1 MPILIILA
9 VIVAA
14 SIFYLKSKNTDDI
27 IEWIAITA
35 FVLSGGTFCALVFIS
50 AWIKSD
56 YSETQEYN
64 KLNERY
70 KTIVYACNSDKN
82 NIVSLTGDIAEYNS
96 EILNGRMAMDSIW
109 FSLYNYDFYYDLPL
123 IELTE
128 SEEQS

>member
-14 SIFYLKSKNTDDI
+14 SIFYLKSKNTKDI
-27 IEWIAITA
+27 IECIAIIA
-35 FVLSGGTFCALVFIS
+35 IVLSGAVFCALVFIS

-56 YSETQEYN
+56 YSETREYN
-64 KLNERY
+64 KLYERY

-123 IELTE
+123 IELG
-128 SEEQS
+128 EQK

>member
-9 VIVAA
+9 AIVAA

-27 IEWIAITA
+27 IESIAITA
-35 FVLSGGTFCALVFIS
+35 SVLSGGTFCALVFIS

-56 YSETQEYN
+56 YSETREYN
-64 KLNERY
+64 KLDERY

-82 NIVSLTGDIAEYNS
+82 NIVCLTGDIAEYNS

-123 IELTE
+123 IELE
-128 SEEQS
+128 VNK

>member
-14 SIFYLKSKNTDDI
+14 SIFYLKSKNTNDI
-27 IEWIAITA
+27 IECIAITA
-35 FVLSGGTFCALVFIS
+35 SILSCGLFCALVFIS
-50 AWIKSD
+50 AWVKSD
-56 YSETQEYN
+56 YSETREYN
-64 KLNERY
+64 RLDERY
-70 KTIVYACNSDKN
+70 KTIVYACDSDKN

-123 IELTE
+123 IELG
-128 SEEQS
+128 EQK

>member
-1 MPILIILA
+1 MPILVILA

-14 SIFYLKSKNTDDI
+14 SIFYLKSKHTGDI
-27 IEWIAITA
+27 IECIAIVA
-35 FVLSGGTFCALVFIS
+35 GILSGGLFCALVIIS
-50 AWIKSD
+50 ACIKSD

-70 KTIVYACNSDKN
+70 KTIVYACNSGKN

-96 EILNGRMAMDSIW
+96 EILNGRMAMDNIW

-123 IELTE
+123 IELE
-128 SEEQS
+128 VNK

>member
-14 SIFYLKSKNTDDI
+14 SIFYLKSKNTNDI
-27 IEWIAITA
+27 IECIAITA
-35 FVLSGGTFCALVFIS
+35 SILSGGTFCALVFIS

-56 YSETQEYN
+56 YSETRGYN
-64 KLNERY
+64 KLYEQY

-82 NIVSLTGDIAEYNS
+82 NIVPLTGDIAEYNS
-96 EILNGRMAMDSIW
+96 EILNGRMAMDNIW

-123 IELTE
+123 IELE
-128 SEEQS
+128 VNK

>member
-9 VIVAA
+9 LIVAA

-27 IEWIAITA
+27 IECIAVVAIA
-35 FVLSGGTFCALVFIS
+35 LSGGAFCALVFVS

-123 IELTE
+123 IELE
-128 SEEQS
+128 VNK

>member
-14 SIFYLKSKNTDDI
+14 SIFYLKSKNTNDI
-27 IEWIAITA
+27 IEFIAITA
-35 FVLSGGTFCALVFIS
+35 SILSGGVFCVLVIIS

-123 IELTE
+123 IEME
-128 SEEQS
+128 DRKE

>member
-1 MPILIILA
+1 MPILIVLA

-14 SIFYLKSKNTDDI
+14 SILYLKSKNTNDI
-27 IEWIAITA
+27 IELIAITA
-35 FVLSGGTFCALVFIS
+35 SILSGGLFCALVFIS
-50 AWIKSD
+50 AWIKLD
-56 YSETQEYN
+56 YSETREYN
-64 KLNERY
+64 KLYERY

-123 IELTE
+123 IELE
-128 SEEQS
+128 VNK